1 MPMTYRGIMM
11 VKGKKSAYHE
21 KRENNKHAIVQ
32 MFNQVKYD
40 ALDIDYVFEH
50 LSKNGVDIKVSPFKN
65 GLFGVS
71 FVYKNTK
78 IKLLKF
84 TKC

>member
-40 ALDIDYVFEH
+40 ASNRQQFLHYF
-50 LSKNGVDIKVSPFKN
+50 STN
-65 GLFGVS
+65 
-71 FVYKNTK
+71 
-78 IKLLKF
+78 
-84 TKC
+84 